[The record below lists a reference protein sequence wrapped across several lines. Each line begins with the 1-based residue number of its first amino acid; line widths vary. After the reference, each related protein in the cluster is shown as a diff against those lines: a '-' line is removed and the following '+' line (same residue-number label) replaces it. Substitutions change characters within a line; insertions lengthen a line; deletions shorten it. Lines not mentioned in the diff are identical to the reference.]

1 MLSTAA
7 FTFPALASSAETV
20 AKEKLPPEFDR
31 LPIPDVDEPPL
42 LFRKCGGT
50 NAAGFS
56 GMAFTEPLAD
66 PPSTRLLFFE
76 IPKLG
81 YAPSFLGRHAASYNF
96 SLSTCANNSPLY
108 RQILNPLSTFNLG
121 ATVDVNNL
129 LPHGDHS
136 AVTEHAARQLPIS
149 LNFPSNK
156 R

>member
-7 FTFPALASSAETV
+7 FTFPALASS
-20 AKEKLPPEFDR
+20 
-31 LPIPDVDEPPL
+31 
-42 LFRKCGGT
+42 RKPWLRKNCLQSLIGFPFQT
-50 NAAGFS
+50 STNRHFCFVNAAGQTRRVSPEWHSLNRSRIHLRRVYCFLKFLNS
-56 GMAFTEPLAD
+56 GT
-66 PPSTRLLFFE
+66 
-76 IPKLG
+76 
-81 YAPSFLGRHAASYNF
+81 PSFLGRHAASYNF